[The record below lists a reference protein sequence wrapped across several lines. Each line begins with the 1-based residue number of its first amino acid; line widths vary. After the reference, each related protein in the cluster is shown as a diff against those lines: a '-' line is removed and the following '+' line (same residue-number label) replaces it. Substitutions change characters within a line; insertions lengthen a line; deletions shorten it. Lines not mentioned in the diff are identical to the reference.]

1 MCRPSNQGSLK
12 FLPEDPL
19 GLPRFKFLLYTVQVG
34 RKREMVLQTG
44 IDSMDRMMEILMM
57 ILILVQVLYVL
68 AETALCSTQE
78 SKNINYREYKHRM
91 MKVPLTVSRSSII
104 PFIPFF
110 SFNAVSLFPETA

>member
-44 IDSMDRMMEILMM
+44 IDRMMEILMM
-57 ILILVQVLYVL
+57 ILILVQVIYVL
-68 AETALCSTQE
+68 AETALWTTPK

-91 MKVPLTVSRSSII
+91 MKVPLTVSRSSINTGI

-110 SFNAVSLFPETA
+110 SFNSVSLFPITA